1 MLDPEYIFHMAE
13 GAEDVSEQLHQAIL
27 NAIVGRLMARLA
39 KGENYLT
46 STDRWNLKVL
56 SDAGY
61 LMEDIQQ
68 EIAARTK
75 QQLEEIRRIFEDAAI
90 ESFAWDM
97 AVYQAAGLSPAPL
110 AKSPQLIRLLQRDY
124 AKTAGEW
131 QNFTGTLADA
141 AQQTFIRQCDEAY
154 HLVTSGAMGYPQ
166 AVRRAIEAIATD
178 GVTVRYTRRN
188 EAGQQEVYHTDTI
201 ETATLRA
208 VRTGA
213 RQACD
218 AITDARMDE
227 MDWDIVLAS
236 SHLGARTG
244 DGGEN
249 YTNHS
254 WWQGKFY
261 SRSGK
266 DKRFSPWSVVGE
278 GDVQGF
284 GGPNCRHSKGPGD
297 GVHNPFEH
305 FDSEE
310 NRKKELL
317 DQRQRLLERRIRKT
331 RREVMTLQGAID
343 KTPDEATRL
352 ELQEAYRKK
361 AAKLM
366 DQEAEYDAF
375 CKENDLR
382 KLYDRLEVARYGPKQ
397 ARAAERAAR
406 ADPVD
411 VSTLTDSKK
420 GGIIDQKEQPREKP
434 DVHTIGHIDRE
445 KYKGVSA
452 DIRTDEVVLTDNQR
466 DHIISRRGQEFFD
479 KYSDSFKSVAE
490 DPDFIFADKSHP
502 NTAIAC
508 KTLNIDGAHINLVIR
523 LAVKDDKLGR
533 KNSIITAL
541 TESDKRYAQRLRNNK
556 PLYKRE

>member
-13 GAEDVSEQLHQAIL
+13 GAEDISEQLHQAII

-56 SDAGY
+56 TDAGY
-61 LMEDIQQ
+61 LMEDIQR

-75 QQLEEIRRIFEDAAI
+75 LQMEEMRRIFEDAAI

-97 AVYQAAGLSPAPL
+97 AVYQAAGLSPVPL
-110 AKSPQLIRLLQRDY
+110 AKSPQLIRLLQQDY
-124 AKTAGEW
+124 IKTAGEW
-131 QNFTGTLADA
+131 QNFTGTMADA

-166 AVRRAIEAIATD
+166 AVRRAIEAIAAD
-178 GVTVRYTRRN
+178 GVTVQYTRWN
-188 EAGQQEVYHTDTI
+188 ERGQLEVYHTDTI

-218 AITDARMDE
+218 AISDARMDE

-236 SHLGARTG
+236 AHLGARTG
-244 DGGEN
+244 DGGED
-249 YTNHS
+249 YTNHY

-266 DKRFSPWSVVGE
+266 DKRFPPWSDVGE

-310 NRKKELL
+310 NRKREML
-317 DQRQRLLERRIRKT
+317 DQRQRLLERRVRKT
-331 RREVMTLQGAID
+331 RREVMTLQEAID
-343 KTPDEATRL
+343 KAPDDATRAEL
-352 ELQEAYRKK
+352 EAAHRKK
-361 AAKLM
+361 ALQLQR
-366 DQEAEYDAF
+366 QEAEYDAF

-397 ARAAERAAR
+397 AKAAAEAAKSPANS
-406 ADPVD
+406 ADG
-411 VSTLTDSKK
+411 DSNGFTKSK
-420 GGIIDQKEQPREKP
+420 NIDIIQGERVPNSITAATPQQKLQGYLLNSNHPRGKDKARVFNSVLGYHYENWDKLSDKFFDGLQTSVVASVEKTRYGI
-434 DVHTIGHIDRE
+434 
-445 KYKGVSA
+445 KYKVPMRIVGERGKSM
-452 DIRTDEVVLTDNQR
+452 VVNTVWQLDNGSTITR
-466 DHIISRRGQEFFD
+466 LVTATFD
-479 KYSDSFKSVAE
+479 KRTIRKEVNDAE
-490 DPDFIFADKSHP
+490 I
-502 NTAIAC
+502 
-508 KTLNIDGAHINLVIR
+508 V
-523 LAVKDDKLGR
+523 
-533 KNSIITAL
+533 
-541 TESDKRYAQRLRNNK
+541 
-556 PLYKRE
+556 

>member
-13 GAEDVSEQLHQAIL
+13 GAEDISEQLHQAII

-56 SDAGY
+56 TDAGY
-61 LMEDIQQ
+61 LMEDIQR

-75 QQLEEIRRIFEDAAI
+75 LQMEEMRRIFEDAAI

-97 AVYQAAGLSPAPL
+97 AVYQAAGLSPVPL
-110 AKSPQLIRLLQRDY
+110 AKSPQLIRLLQQDY
-124 AKTAGEW
+124 IKTAGEW
-131 QNFTGTLADA
+131 QNFTGTMADA

-166 AVRRAIEAIATD
+166 AVRRAIEAIAAD
-178 GVTVRYTRRN
+178 GVTVQYTRWN
-188 EAGQQEVYHTDTI
+188 ERGQLEVYHTDTI

-218 AITDARMDE
+218 AISDARMDE

-236 SHLGARTG
+236 AHLGARTG

-249 YTNHS
+249 YTNHY

-266 DKRFSPWSVVGE
+266 DKRFPPWSDVGE

-310 NRKKELL
+310 NRKRELL
-317 DQRQRLLERRIRKT
+317 DQRQRLLERRVRKT
-331 RREVMTLQGAID
+331 RREVMTLQDAID
-343 KTPDEATRL
+343 KAPDDATRAEL
-352 ELQEAYRKK
+352 EAAHRKK
-361 AAKLM
+361 AALLQR
-366 DQEAEYDAF
+366 QEDAYDTF

-397 ARAAERAAR
+397 AKAAAQAAADLEKEREAIAGGLGRRTKNTGAFAHLPERMSKKHIRAIADEYGIPLKGVKIVIDPDVEKLRPGFMVSGR
-406 ADPVD
+406 ADTQRVGRIDFFPKAFL
-411 VSTLTDSKK
+411 SKEELTRTLFHEK
-420 GGIIDQKEQPREKP
+420 IHVEQFRKFGTEY
-434 DVHTIGHIDRE
+434 VQNNRAYFE
-445 KYKGVSA
+445 
-452 DIRTDEVVLTDNQR
+452 
-466 DHIISRRGQEFFD
+466 
-479 KYSDSFKSVAE
+479 
-490 DPDFIFADKSHP
+490 
-502 NTAIAC
+502 
-508 KTLNIDGAHINLVIR
+508 R
-523 LAVKDDKLGR
+523 LAYEAENEFIENLRKEGKL
-533 KNSIITAL
+533 
-541 TESDKRYAQRLRNNK
+541 
-556 PLYKRE
+556 